1 MSLNLINQEIFN
13 FLNQYYIID
22 YPPDWTDQ
30 IKLNTLLS
38 LLSNE
43 PNIEKYNYIQN
54 KIDSIILNHNKI
66 E

>member
-1 MSLNLINQEIFN
+1 MSLNFINQEIFTL
-13 FLNQYYIID
+13 LNQYYIIT

-43 PNIEKYNYIQN
+43 PDIEKYNYIQN
-54 KIDSIILNHNKI
+54 KIDSIILNH
-66 E
+66 